1 MGNSIIKEVSFRVW
15 DEEKQ
20 VERVFSGALE
30 VDSNSNS
37 DQVLQ
42 VCADEYSVDIKVEDI
57 PLLIKVLQ
65 EFTK

>member
-37 DQVLQ
+37 DRVLQ
-42 VCADEYSVDIKVEDI
+42 VCADECTVDIKVEDI

-65 EFTK
+65 EFMK